1 MFFFFLI
8 VEKNRCIS
16 SNKTDFLFISDVD
29 DRFNE
34 LYLKKTPSY
43 NIVRNKSYFRAV
55 TPRLNSDSDHENNS
69 GNSSPR
75 TVSVSSQ
82 DLPEIQKSL
91 YFDSNTAKPPRSDSL
106 RSNKVLPPS
115 YEEAIQRKISTT
127 SSHSGNSVRKETL
140 SDLPKFQILPD
151 KMSNIPQEDYHRRT
165 KSNIENR
172 SSSFDELNTLG
183 ELTRTE
189 SAVSQSSLDSMFVG
203 PNKIPFSRDGFG
215 RSSMSERKG
224 RAHID
229 ATKSNFYLRLKKYKS
244 MEELRGI

>member
-1 MFFFFLI
+1 M
-8 VEKNRCIS
+8 
-16 SNKTDFLFISDVD
+16 
-29 DRFNE
+29 
-34 LYLKKTPSY
+34 
-43 NIVRNKSYFRAV
+43 
-55 TPRLNSDSDHENNS
+55 NSDSDHENNS
-69 GNSSPR
+69 GNSSPGA
-75 TVSVSSQ
+75 VSVSSQ
-82 DLPEIQKSL
+82 DLPEIQKSI
-91 YFDSNTAKPPRSDSL
+91 YFDSNTAKPPRSGSL

-115 YEEAIQRKISTT
+115 YEEAIQRKNSTA

-140 SDLPKFQILPD
+140 PDLPKFQILPD

-165 KSNIENR
+165 RSNIENR
-172 SSSFDELNTLG
+172 SSSYDELNTLG